1 MKTSPETLAWVLTLL
16 SGLAIWA
23 YCRFIGWLMAIP
35 CPRHPEPPPL
45 GQKQKLVPKAPLKPS
60 QPKKADASSSRG
72 MGKTTYHIHCMTPI
86 PRRGRAVHFHR
97 LVGWT
102 RLIFS
107 PTGLGRRLLPKG
119 LWKGKN

>member
-1 MKTSPETLAWVLTLL
+1 MRPAPDCMAWLL
-16 SGLAIWA
+16 VPMSTLAIWA
-23 YCRFIGWLMAIP
+23 YCRLIGWLMAIP

-45 GQKQKLVPKAPLKPS
+45 GQKQKLVAKAPQRPTQS
-60 QPKKADASSSRG
+60 KKADASSSRD

-107 PTGLGRRLLPKG
+107 PNGPRRRLLPKG

>member
-1 MKTSPETLAWVLTLL
+1 MSPAPNWIAWLLAAM
-16 SGLAIWA
+16 SILAILG
-23 YCRFIGWLMAIP
+23 YGRLIGWLMALP

-45 GQKQKLVPKAPLKPS
+45 GQRQKLVPKAPQKPA

-72 MGKTTYHIHCMTPI
+72 MEKKTHYIHCMTPI

-97 LVGWT
+97 LVGWM
-102 RLIFS
+102 RLIIA
-107 PTGLGRRLLPKG
+107 PKTPGLRLPRG

>member
-1 MKTSPETLAWVLTLL
+1 MKTSPETLAWVLSLL

-23 YCRFIGWLMAIP
+23 YCRLIGWLMAIP

-72 MGKTTYHIHCMTPI
+72 MGKTTYRIHCMTPI

-107 PTGLGRRLLPKG
+107 PTGPRRRLLPKG